1 MPRPAEQAAAVVTG
15 LREHLIVKARAQVAR
30 LTNTRSDWY
39 DFAADLQRE
48 RDRMDAL
55 LDGAD
60 VLVYRHEIPPDLA
73 PPRDGTI
80 VYTLHGERLV
90 SHVAGRESPATQIR
104 VNS

>member
-30 LTNTRSDWY
+30 LTSARSDWY
-39 DFAADLQRE
+39 DFTADLQRE

-60 VLVYRHEIPPDLA
+60 VLVYRHEIPA
-73 PPRDGTI
+73 EWQPPRDGTI
-80 VYTLHGERLV
+80 VYTLTGDRLV
-90 SHVAGRESPATQIR
+90 PYQSH
-104 VNS
+104 